1 MKCIYLHIYGHVQH
15 KGFRFFAMQ
24 VAYQCGIRG
33 FIQNKKDGSLYL
45 EAEGEEEQLNRFLE
59 KCKKGPM
66 GSIVEKVTTEEGE
79 IKNYSSFDIK

>member
-1 MKCIYLHIYGHVQH
+1 MKCVHVHISGQVQH

-24 VAYQCGIRG
+24 VAYQFGIRG
-33 FIQNKKDGSLYL
+33 YIQNRKDGSLYL
-45 EAEGEEEQLNRFLE
+45 EAEGEEEQLNQFLE

-79 IKNYSSFDIK
+79 IKNYTSFDIK